1 MKLVDIVGLVLGI
14 PSVIIGIIACYY
26 AYKAAKVLGGRIGN
40 AFVKVALGCVL
51 LIFSAAFQG
60 ITMGALNIYQSM
72 TVAVTSSGSA
82 TLGSI
87 FLIAG
92 FRGVIAATKT

>member
-1 MKLVDIVGLVLGI
+1 MRLVDIVGLVLGI

-26 AYKAAKVLGGRIGN
+26 AYKALTGLGGGIGN
-40 AFVKVALGCVL
+40 AFVKIAIGCVL

-60 ITMGALNIYQSM
+60 ITMGALNIYNSM
-72 TVAVTSSGSA
+72 TVAITSSGSA
-82 TLGSI
+82 TLGSL

-92 FRGVIAATKT
+92 FRGIVKSTKV